1 MKPVDDVHFSI
12 PRESSEHDM
21 VMPRD
26 ISEPSVTAPSSPNPE
41 PIIHDANPALEPV
54 RPDATEHYPPAIRS
68 SPGPPRQEAGI
79 RRSSRAN
86 KGKTTVFK
94 DYLTGDVKGRL

>member
-41 PIIHDANPALEPV
+41 PIIHVDSPAVEPV
-54 RPDATEHYPPAIRS
+54 RPVAAEHDPPAIRVS
-68 SPGPPRQEAGI
+68 SSPPRQETEI
-79 RRSSRAN
+79 RRSSRAT
-86 KGKTTVFK
+86 KGKTSMFK
-94 DYLTGDVKGRL
+94 DYLTGDEIGKL

>member
-68 SPGPPRQEAGI
+68 SPGLQG
-79 RRSSRAN
+79 RRHELGDPSELTREKQLCSRII
-86 KGKTTVFK
+86 
-94 DYLTGDVKGRL
+94 